1 MEAQSEKAK
10 EYLSYRDEL
19 RNLDINVFLQDYKEN
34 SASMEEL
41 REKEVLQMEIWL
53 RQRKNMKRSR
63 QNIFN

>member
-1 MEAQSEKAK
+1 MTRGEKAK

-41 REKEVLQMEIWL
+41 REI
-53 RQRKNMKRSR
+53 QRPKGFC
-63 QNIFN
+63 Q